1 MPNQKGFSK
10 IAIIVIALILIG
22 GAYFVFNKKD
32 ENIIVQNKK
41 NQSSQLSNSSTDQ
54 LSTDSWKT
62 YRNERYGFEI
72 KVPSDWETIS
82 DSGNNLFVGVD
93 IGHNFYSG
101 FDIATSSFS
110 ANEVAF
116 NMIKENFNLGFGND
130 LELVEKLRLK
140 DGKLFM
146 SFASASGSGNEV
158 WIIEDKNKSFIFITS
173 GGAFVSVGEGDDDGY
188 QKVISTF
195 KFIE

>member
-101 FDIATSSFS
+101 FCI
-110 ANEVAF
+110 
-116 NMIKENFNLGFGND
+116 L
-130 LELVEKLRLK
+130 
-140 DGKLFM
+140 
-146 SFASASGSGNEV
+146 
-158 WIIEDKNKSFIFITS
+158 
-173 GGAFVSVGEGDDDGY
+173 
-188 QKVISTF
+188 
-195 KFIE
+195 

>member
-173 GGAFVSVGEGDDDGY
+173 GGAFVSGGEGDDDGY